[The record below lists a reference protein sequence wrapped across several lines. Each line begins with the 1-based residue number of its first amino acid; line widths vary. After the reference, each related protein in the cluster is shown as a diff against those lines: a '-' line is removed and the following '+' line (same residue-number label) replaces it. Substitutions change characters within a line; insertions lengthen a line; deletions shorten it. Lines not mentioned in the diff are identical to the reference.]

1 MALLF
6 LFGKLTTVVF
16 QTQFVEAKMMIS
28 RYGLAAL
35 LMLAGTSSATLADP
49 SMECSLKSSSQVE
62 TRECLS
68 EVAKT
73 VEAAMDA
80 ALGYARNAGADLD
93 KTTGREAVVPA
104 LETAQ
109 TAWLDYRDKHCDFVG
124 ATFGGGSGTG
134 IAMLSCRVELMRSRT
149 DELMKF
155 AQ

>member
-1 MALLF
+1 ML
-6 LFGKLTTVVF
+6 K
-16 QTQFVEAKMMIS
+16 S
-28 RYGLAAL
+28 RYALAAL
-35 LMLAGTSSATLADP
+35 SMLAGMSSAAQADP

-80 ALGYARNAGADLD
+80 ALGFARNAGADLD
-93 KTTGREAVVPA
+93 KTTGREVAVPA
-104 LETAQ
+104 LEAAQ

-134 IAMLSCRVELMRSRT
+134 IAILNCRVELMRSRT
-149 DELMKF
+149 NELMNY